1 MGKQV
6 DVPLTEARR
15 SELVRELRQKTW
27 SVDGFDLTGVEVIGV
42 YEQIES
48 GKEIANRS
56 SRRIDRILQI
66 LRRAGLA
73 QFRRAGPVLGNPLQ
87 FDRASGWTA
96 TPVVAELKTEHNP

>member
-1 MGKQV
+1 MGKQA
-6 DVPLTEARR
+6 DAPLTEARR
-15 SELVRELRQKTW
+15 IELVRELHPKAW
-27 SVDGFDLTGVEVIGV
+27 SVEGLDLTGVEVIGA
-42 YEQIES
+42 YERIRS

-66 LRRAGLA
+66 LRRAGL
-73 QFRRAGPVLGNPLQ
+73 VQ